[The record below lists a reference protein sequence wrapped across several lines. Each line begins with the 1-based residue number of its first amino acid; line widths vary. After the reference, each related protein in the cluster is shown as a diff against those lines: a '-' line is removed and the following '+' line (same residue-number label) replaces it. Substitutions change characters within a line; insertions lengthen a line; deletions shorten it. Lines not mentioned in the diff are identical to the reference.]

1 MAKAKLSQQE
11 TTKVKKLTV
20 DELKNLVDV
29 QQRINNITLNL
40 GNAELAKQSML
51 AEYSKVK
58 EEWDIVAK
66 TLEDKYGQVN
76 VNLADG
82 TIEPIDASTNP
93 LG

>member
-51 AEYSKVK
+51 AEYSNVK
-58 EEWDIVAK
+58 AEWDVVAK
-66 TLEDKYGQVN
+66 ALEDKYGQVN

-82 TIEPIDASTNP
+82 TIAPIEPSADP

>member
-1 MAKAKLSQQE
+1 MAKTKLPQE
-11 TTKVKKLTV
+11 EAVEVKKLTV
-20 DELKNLVDV
+20 EELENLVDV

-51 AEYSKVK
+51 TEYSKVK
-58 EEWDIVAK
+58 AEWDVVAK

-76 VNLADG
+76 VNLSDG
-82 TIEPIDASTNP
+82 SIAPIDPSANP